1 MLRDSRLARIER
13 LYERD
18 FVAFVRVA
26 RGILGDRERALEA
39 VHDGFA
45 DAIRAR
51 ASLHN
56 DAALDA
62 WVWRAVVNA
71 ARKATRRPLVEDVR
85 EPEPV
90 METPALHALA
100 PSIAQ
105 LPERQRLVVFLRYYA
120 DLDYRR
126 IAEVL
131 DVEVGTVSAALA
143 AAHRS
148 VRRLMEGVKVR

>member
-51 ASLHN
+51 ASLRN

-100 PSIAQ
+100 PSLAQ

-148 VRRLMEGVKVR
+148 VRRLMEGVEVR